1 MSGKFA
7 AMNFVRTHRSLIAWM
22 LYGFVLFNGVACGF
36 GHGQMLS
43 ALSSASASANDICG
57 DAGDSSPAMDKSTHA
72 QVMQWVAFDCA
83 FAGKLTLA
91 LLFFIGLGWLS
102 RMLTIRLRIPQGL
115 IRQSPRHASPGCIA
129 QAP

>member
-1 MSGKFA
+1 
-7 AMNFVRTHRSLIAWM
+7 MNFVRTHRSLIAWM

-43 ALSSASASANDICG
+43 AISSVSADDICG
-57 DAGDSSPAMDKSTHA
+57 DVGASSPSVDKGSHA
-72 QVMQWVAFDCA
+72 LVMQLATFDCA

-91 LLFFIGLGWLS
+91 LLFFIGLGWLACT
-102 RMLTIRLRIPQGL
+102 LNVRLRLPQGL
-115 IRQSPRHASPGCIA
+115 LHQAPRQASPGCLP

>member
-1 MSGKFA
+1 MK
-7 AMNFVRTHRSLIAWM
+7 FVRTHRSLIAWL

-43 ALSSASASANDICG
+43 PLSSVTAGDICG
-57 DAGDSSPAMDKSTHA
+57 ESGTSSPVADKDLHA
-72 QVMQWVAFDCA
+72 SVMQLAQFDCA

-91 LLFFIGLGWLS
+91 LLFFIGLGWLA
-102 RMLTIRLRIPQGL
+102 RTLNIRPRIPHVL
-115 IRQSPRHASPGCIA
+115 YRQIPRHASPGCIP